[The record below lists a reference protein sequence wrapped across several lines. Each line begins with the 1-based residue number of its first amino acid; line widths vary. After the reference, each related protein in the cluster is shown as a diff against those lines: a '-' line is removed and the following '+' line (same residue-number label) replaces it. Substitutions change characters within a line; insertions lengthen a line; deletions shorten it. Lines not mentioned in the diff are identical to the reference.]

1 MICTYASS
9 TPTLS
14 DTSLDIQTTFHPCI
28 PHWPTPL
35 LVTHPASGPAQPPT
49 SLPSSPTVLTHL
61 PLAPDHPPTFLPHSP
76 IPSPLS
82 SPPTVLSLLTYLI
95 PALIPA
101 CLSHPHSYPHSPI
114 SSQPAY
120 LHSCPHLLSRLELN
134 LDTICGQGMWLVR
147 NLISEALVV
156 DRRCSAMTCTA
167 DEVPK

>member
-35 LVTHPASGPAQPPT
+35 LVTHPASGPAHPPT

-101 CLSHPHSYPHSPI
+101 CLSCLTYIIPVCLSHPHSHPHP
-114 SSQPAY
+114 
-120 LHSCPHLLSRLELN
+120 LSRLELN
-134 LDTICGQGMWLVR
+134 LDMFCEWKVEG
-147 NLISEALVV
+147 EAKV
-156 DRRCSAMTCTA
+156 
-167 DEVPK
+167 